1 MLRAMTDAADT
12 PVADRPRT
20 RLFVAGPLDAGVR
33 IELDGGRAHHL
44 RNVLRMAPGDAVAV
58 FDGAGGEWRAEVADL
73 GKRGGALT
81 VSARL
86 RAQEA
91 GPDLW
96 LLAAPIRRDRYEAV
110 AEKATELG
118 VARIVPVLTA
128 RTQGGRVNTDRL
140 RAVAVEAAEQCE
152 RLDVPEVAEP
162 VRLADLLRAWP
173 AGRVLA
179 ACAEAG
185 PVRPVAEAAASVPPG
200 TPAAVLV
207 GPEGGFT
214 QSELDA
220 LRGSPFCLPV
230 GLGPRVLRA
239 DTAAVAALACWQ
251 ALAEGGP
258 AGGAD
263 RRPPARA

>member
-1 MLRAMTDAADT
+1 MTDAA
-12 PVADRPRT
+12 PADRPRT
-20 RLFVAGPLDAGVR
+20 RLFVAGPLAPGASVA
-33 IELDGGRAHHL
+33 LDEGRAHYL
-44 RNVLRMAPGDAVAV
+44 RNVLRMGPGDAVAV
-58 FDGAGGEWRAEVADL
+58 FDGASGEWRAEVAEL
-73 GKRGGALT
+73 WKRGGMLA

-86 RAQEA
+86 RAQEPA
-91 GPDLW
+91 PDLW
-96 LLAAPIRRDRYEAV
+96 LLAAPIARARYEAV

-118 VARIVPVLTA
+118 VSRIVPVLTA

-152 RLDVPEVAEP
+152 RLDVPEAAEP
-162 VRLADLLRAWP
+162 VRLDALLRGWP
-173 AGRVLA
+173 DGRVLV
-179 ACAEAG
+179 ACTEAG
-185 PVRPVAEAAASVPPG
+185 PVRPIAEAAAAVPRG
-200 TPAAVLV
+200 TPAAILV

-220 LRGSPFCLPV
+220 LRGSHFCLAV

-258 AGGAD
+258 GGGAD